1 MARRL
6 TPEARRAE
14 IVSVARQVITE
25 EGYRGLSLREI
36 ARRCGMSAPGLM
48 HYFADMDS
56 LLTAVLERRDEADIA
71 AIASAASEGGS
82 LAELIEAAAAYYA
95 DRGDDVRVFDALQ
108 AEALD
113 PTHPAHEWFASRN
126 ARNLEALRPV
136 LAREFADP
144 DTALRLLKYL
154 LDGMR
159 VNRMWGDDNAD
170 FFTDLQAIRKVLVSG
185 LEAARPR

>member
-14 IVSVARQVITE
+14 IVSIAHGVIAE

-48 HYFADMDS
+48 HYFPDMDS
-56 LLTAVLERRDEADIA
+56 LLTAVLEHRDEADIA
-71 AIASAASEGGS
+71 AIAGDATEARS

-95 DRGDDVRVFDALQ
+95 ERRDDVRVFDALQ

-113 PTHPAHEWFASRN
+113 PTHPAHEWFTSRN

-136 LAREFADP
+136 LEREFADP

-159 VNRMWGDDNAD
+159 VNRMWGDDNVD
-170 FFTDLQAIRKVLVSG
+170 FFADLEAIRMALVGG
-185 LEAARPR
+185 LKPAS